1 MELLRAARGF
11 LRRELKHAAR
21 RVRVEQQH
29 GLVFPV
35 HVPEDGDQH
44 GVLENVTKVARVEG
58 VSVVHA
64 SRARRVGSWHAQQC
78 RSRCSEEDALRGR
91 AIWLS

>member
-1 MELLRAARGF
+1 MEVLRAARGF

-64 SRARRVGSWHAQQC
+64 SRARRVVSWHAQQWA
-78 RSRCSEEDALRGR
+78 RCAEEEALRGR
-91 AIWLS
+91 GVRC